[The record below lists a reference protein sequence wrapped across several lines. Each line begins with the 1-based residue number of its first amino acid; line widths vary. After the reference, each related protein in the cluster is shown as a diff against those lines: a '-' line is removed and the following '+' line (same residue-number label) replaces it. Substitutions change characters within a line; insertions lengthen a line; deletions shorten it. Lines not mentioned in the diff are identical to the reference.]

1 MKNDMQTMPEN
12 LGSTKHDMFHEQVKQ
27 HGAGHKHH
35 KDEFMKHSAGHMYE
49 QDKVRAMCGG
59 GMAKGKK

>member
-1 MKNDMQTMPEN
+1 MMKIMPEK
-12 LGSTKHDMFHEQVKQ
+12 TTEPRMMHEQVQQ

-35 KDEFMKHSAGHMYE
+35 KDEFMKHSAGHTYE
-49 QDKVRAMCGG
+49 QDKVRAMCYG